1 MSYKNILLDVIRL
14 FLSKKMS
21 YKQIDTKFG
30 NWNFKE
36 TREPR
41 MLFIKNTVFQLQDL
55 INVTHKFHNKDID
68 VKEYRI
74 KLAEIFNKEEV

>member
-41 MLFIKNTVFQLQDL
+41 MLFIKNTVSQLQDL

-68 VKEYRI
+68 VKEYRV